1 MNKDRIA
8 LIRGFRATAPDPK
21 IVEAKAKFEAFNEF
35 VQRGG
40 GWVTSVPG
48 ATEVRWNACPI
59 HACRTISAVGYDVRE
74 IGDGE
79 RILAH
84 RIVERFVRRADGELE
99 PVTEGS
105 TKPIAETRTH
115 AGIVKVRRYGF
126 DMPDAHRR
134 PIGPLAETNKYLAED
149 HMSVGTNRHLPG
161 QY

>member
-1 MNKDRIA
+1 MSQDRIA

-21 IVEAKAKFEAFNEF
+21 IVEAKARFEELNEF
-35 VQRGG
+35 VQSRG

-48 ATEVRWNACPI
+48 ATEVTLECLPDSRVPDDLL
-59 HACRTISAVGYDVRE
+59 AVGYDVRE
-74 IGDGE
+74 VGDGE

-84 RIVERFVRRADGELE
+84 RIVERFVRRADGKLE

-126 DMPDAHRR
+126 D
-134 PIGPLAETNKYLAED
+134 I
-149 HMSVGTNRHLPG
+149 S
-161 QY
+161 